1 MKLYD
6 GGASIIAIVVCAI
19 LCAIS
24 SVYYLI
30 PCDSC
35 KSKPPKAKEET
46 VKTDQKDPQV
56 KEDDGKS
63 RS

>member
-6 GGASIIAIVVCAI
+6 AGVTLITVIVCAI

-35 KSKPPKAKEET
+35 KSKPPKAKEEP
-46 VKTDQKDPQV
+46 VKTEHKDTVP
-56 KEDDGKS
+56 KEDDGQS
-63 RS
+63 RG